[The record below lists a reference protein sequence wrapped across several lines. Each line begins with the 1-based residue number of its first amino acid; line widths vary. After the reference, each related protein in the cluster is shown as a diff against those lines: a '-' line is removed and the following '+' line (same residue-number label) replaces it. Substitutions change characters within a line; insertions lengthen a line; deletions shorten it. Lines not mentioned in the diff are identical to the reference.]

1 MCIRDS
7 LDALFDDVV
16 EFVLSTGNTSTS
28 YVQRKFSVGFNRAA
42 RIMDQLEE
50 QDVYKR
56 QGYRQHLV

>member
-1 MCIRDS
+1 M
-7 LDALFDDVV
+7 LFDDVV

-50 QDVYKR
+50 QGILGPMTNGKR
-56 QGYRQHLV
+56 EILARRSEY